1 MPKKWLYA
9 VGLDIY
15 FQLRGEFNH
24 IHGQFNSGNC
34 TGESV
39 EPDDRKK
46 RKLTPLCESEN
57 DNGNQMDACGILG
70 RPLCIAQGQ
79 IDVEVLWVGWTETLV
94 RIDQRVELRGFS
106 VYKTD
111 SARILQLPNGVRVVS
126 GFGWAELLGIV
137 DSCGQIWRFKSD
149 TTMTTILYLD
159 KELSAAF
166 DNAVLHVAITGSEHV
181 AVLHDCGTSISTFW
195 SLLEFYAHS
204 ETKKEESSGGS
215 RKQFGYHQHLQF
227 TCIRSGELHFVALDS
242 DGQVYTWGDN
252 LHGELLQPGGS
263 LLHPQSVPA
272 LEGIPM
278 RDIATNGF
286 MTACLSRDTKDVYIW
301 GWTPDTRI
309 IGLPNT
315 VDVAGI
321 VDQFAEDEDTI
332 IESVAVGNGFVVL
345 ASSNS
350 ITYELCVWIA
360 GGSDL
365 TDTFGLSRSESFVKV
380 NGDWS
385 GKRSDR
391 YGITV
396 SCGMASM
403 FIRLYQK

>member
-1 MPKKWLYA
+1 MPKTWLYA

-15 FQLRGEFNH
+15 CQLRGEFNH
-24 IHGQFNSGNC
+24 IHGRLDSGNC
-34 TGESV
+34 TGETV
-39 EPDDRKK
+39 EPDCRKK
-46 RKLTPLCESEN
+46 RKLSPLCESEN
-57 DNGNQMDACGILG
+57 DDGNQMGAGVILG
-70 RPLCIAQGQ
+70 RPQCIAQGN
-79 IDVEVLWVGWTETLV
+79 IDVEVLWVGWSETLV
-94 RIDQRVELRGFS
+94 RIDQRVELRGFR

-111 SARILQLPNGVRVVS
+111 VPRILQLPNGVGAVS

-149 TTMTTILYLD
+149 PKSTTNLYLD

-166 DNAVLHVAITGSEHV
+166 NNTVLHVAVTGSEHV
-181 AVLHDCGTSISTFW
+181 AVLHDCGTSITTFS

-204 ETKKEESSGGS
+204 EAKKEELSGGG
-215 RKQFGYHQHLQF
+215 RKQFRLDQHLQF

-242 DGQVYTWGDN
+242 EGQVYSWGDN
-252 LHGELLQPGGS
+252 LHGELLQQGGS
-263 LLHPQSVPA
+263 LLHPQSVPT

-278 RDIATNGF
+278 REIATNGF
-286 MTACLSRDTKDVYIW
+286 VTACLSRDTKDVYIW

-315 VDVAGI
+315 VDIAGI
-321 VDQFAEDEDTI
+321 VDQFDEDEDTV

-350 ITYELCVWIA
+350 VTYELCVWIA

-365 TDTFGLSRSESFVKV
+365 TDTFGLSRSETFVKV

-385 GKRSDR
+385 GKRSDE
-391 YGITV
+391 YGIKV
-396 SCGMASM
+396 SCGVASM
-403 FIRLYQK
+403 FIRVYDK